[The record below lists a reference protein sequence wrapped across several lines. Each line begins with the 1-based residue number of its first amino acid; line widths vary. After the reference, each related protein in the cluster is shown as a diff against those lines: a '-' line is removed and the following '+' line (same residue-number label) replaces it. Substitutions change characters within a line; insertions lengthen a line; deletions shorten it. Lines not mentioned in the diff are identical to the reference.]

1 MFILPAVIAM
11 VLGLMYILY
20 RSGFAV
26 MNRKYALLYTEYP
39 RMGKRRNCIEARF
52 FILQWSHQKSDSTPA
67 VQKIPV
73 CLFVQHNK
81 RIGQC

>member
-1 MFILPAVIAM
+1 
-11 VLGLMYILY
+11 MYILY

-26 MNRKYALLYTEYP
+26 MNRKYALLYTEYLY
-39 RMGKRRNCIEARF
+39 RSKV
-52 FILQWSHQKSDSTPA
+52 FILQWSHQKSDSTLA

-81 RIGQC
+81 RIGLC